1 MNIVKILADYP
12 VGKTIYIRS
21 SLIESVAGPY
31 QRTDLLASPDVQN
44 YYSSIWWV
52 DIVPKNL
59 KENEYCRKILIS
71 ESQYKKM
78 IQYIENSFQLN
89 TTNKIQR
96 VGTHSY

>member
-59 KENEYCRKILIS
+59 KENEYPWEVVFNSKQEAEDYVNDII
-71 ESQYKKM
+71 EKM
-78 IQYIENSFQLN
+78 S
-89 TTNKIQR
+89 
-96 VGTHSY
+96 HD